1 MAKDNELLRLERH
14 IEQLLQRFAA
24 VRDENRRL
32 ERELSTAVADNEQLR
47 RELGTMTEERQEMTT
62 RVDSLIDRIE
72 NWQAELPDETVPVD
86 DAPAGQP
93 STTEEQ
99 SETGGQQATARSE
112 TDLENKQE
120 RDGGIQ
126 GSLFSR

>member
-32 ERELSTAVADNEQLR
+32 EGELSTAVADNEQLR
-47 RELGTMTEERQEMTT
+47 RDLGAMTEERQEMTT

-72 NWQAELPDETVPVD
+72 KWQTELPDETVPS
-86 DAPAGQP
+86 DAAWASRPA
-93 STTEEQ
+93 TKEDH
-99 SETGGQQATARSE
+99 SE
-112 TDLENKQE
+112 TDEQQTTPGPETGTEVKQE
-120 RDGGIQ
+120 RDSGIQ